1 MKPLLDPKERRR
13 QSRQLG
19 YGFKNP
25 ELLQRAFTHKSF
37 SNEAPE
43 GDVPHNETLEFLG
56 DAVLSLL
63 VSLELMARRPEDP
76 EGELSR
82 RRAASV
88 NQQQLAQAGRKLA
101 LGGCLRLGHGEELSG
116 GREKDSLLADCF
128 EAVVGAAFL
137 DGGMRAAQRV
147 VAKGLGE
154 YAQRNPSGLEDFDP
168 KSRLQEVL
176 QEIGRSPPVYQV
188 VSESGP
194 DHQRAFTIV
203 VRSGSR
209 ELGRG
214 VGANKKTAE
223 QSAAR
228 VALGAISANG
238 TAGKD

>member
-1 MKPLLDPKERRR
+1 MLDQKERRR

-25 ELLQRAFTHKSF
+25 ELLQRAFTHKSY

-63 VSLELMARRPEDP
+63 VSLELMTRRPEDP

-88 NQQQLAQAGRKLA
+88 NQTQLAKAGRKLE
-101 LGGCLRLGHGEELSG
+101 LGRCLRLGHGEELSG

-137 DGGMRAAQRV
+137 DGGIRAAQKV
-147 VAKGLGE
+147 VTKGLGE
-154 YAQRNPSGLEDFDP
+154 YSQGELSELEDFDP

-214 VGANKKTAE
+214 VGANKKAAE

-228 VALGAISANG
+228 MALGSISASAG
-238 TAGKD
+238 TVEKA